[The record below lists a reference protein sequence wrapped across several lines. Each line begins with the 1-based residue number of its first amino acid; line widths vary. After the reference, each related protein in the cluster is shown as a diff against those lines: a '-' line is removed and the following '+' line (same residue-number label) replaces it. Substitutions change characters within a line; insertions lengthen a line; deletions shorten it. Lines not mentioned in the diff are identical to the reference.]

1 MLKLLIDENL
11 DQRILRGL
19 QLHVPHLPYT
29 VVQETGL
36 VGAQDATLLQW
47 AATNR
52 HVLITHD
59 RKTMLKAAHERVLAG
74 QKTAGL
80 VIVKKEVPLN
90 RAIEEL
96 VLLLECS
103 TESELENQVVFIPL

>member
-11 DQRILRGL
+11 DQRILRGV
-19 QLHVPHLPYT
+19 QLHVPDLVYA

-36 VGAQDATLLQW
+36 AGAPDAALLAW
-47 AATNR
+47 AARNQ
-52 HVLITHD
+52 HVLVTHD
-59 RKTMLKAAHERVLAG
+59 RGTMLRAAQQRMRSE

-80 VIVKKEVPLN
+80 VIVKKELPLS
-90 RAIEEL
+90 RAIEDL

-103 TESELENQVVFIPL
+103 TERDVENQVVFIPL

>member
-19 QLHVPHLPYT
+19 QLHVPGLWYT

-36 VGAQDATLLQW
+36 AGAQDAALLQW
-47 AATNR
+47 AAENQ
-52 HVLITHD
+52 HVLVTHD
-59 RKTMLKAAHERVLAG
+59 RKTMLAAADERRRSG
-74 QKTAGL
+74 QTTAGV
-80 VIVKKEVPLN
+80 VIVKKELPLA
-90 RAIEEL
+90 RAIEDL

-103 TESELENQVVFIPL
+103 AESDLENQVVFIPL